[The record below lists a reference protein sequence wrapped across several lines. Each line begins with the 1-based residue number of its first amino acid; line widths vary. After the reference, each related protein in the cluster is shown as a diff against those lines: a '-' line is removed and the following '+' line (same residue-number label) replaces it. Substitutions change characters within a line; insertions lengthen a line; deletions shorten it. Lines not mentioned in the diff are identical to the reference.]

1 MLPSEPEPFAPSP
14 AASFLPSELDAM
26 AAHSLV
32 PSGPT
37 AVHPFETQ
45 AEELSSKPALQD
57 STMQPEL

>member
-1 MLPSEPEPFAPSP
+1 MPSH
-14 AASFLPSELDAM
+14 AARFLPSELDVM
-26 AAHSLV
+26 TVHHLV
-32 PSGPT
+32 SFGPT